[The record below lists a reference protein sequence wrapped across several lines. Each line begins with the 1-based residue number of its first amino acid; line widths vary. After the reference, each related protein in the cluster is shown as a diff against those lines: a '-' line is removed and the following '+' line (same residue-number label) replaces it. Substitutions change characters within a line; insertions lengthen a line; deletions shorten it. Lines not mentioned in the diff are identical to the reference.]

1 MTKFRAP
8 EVPLLE
14 IWTNKSAYELF
25 LFSSRFSYPMASS
38 DFLRYLEEGQGS
50 IDSYLF
56 HDLDSPVGYC
66 EFKAISHQHQ
76 HATIAHVL
84 ISPEK
89 RGLGYSRQ
97 MLQLMIELGFQRLGL
112 HRIGLSVHTNN
123 EVAIR
128 AYKAVGFKIEGEI
141 QEVLRFDNR
150 FYSLYQMAL
159 LNPSHF

>member
-1 MTKFRAP
+1 MTKFRWP
-8 EVPLLE
+8 EVSHLE
-14 IWTNKSAYELF
+14 KWANRSAYELF
-25 LFSSRFSYPMASS
+25 LFSSRFGYPMASN
-38 DFLRYLEEGQGS
+38 DFLHYLEEGQGS

-66 EFKAISHQHQ
+66 EFKAISHHHQ

-84 ISPEK
+84 ISPDK

-97 MLQLMIELGFQRLGL
+97 MLQLMVEQGFQTLGL

-128 AYKAVGFKIEGEI
+128 AYKSVGFKIEGEI
-141 QEVLRFDNR
+141 REVLRFDNK